1 MHPRKF
7 IPPVLTCLLLIILAC
22 GLPAPAPNQA
32 DPNAFNTMVAQTAL
46 ARPTLPPPPTLIPPA
61 AAPTL
66 PPPPTLA
73 PTIPPTAAGPSV
85 LVSATVNLP
94 RHTALDLETKAV
106 SGILADM
113 TLINNKQPDLSRYY
127 QKAPPGADFVFYA
140 PNPTT
145 TEWQF
150 LNPVNGVRLV
160 AHEWKFISQPTYNEC
175 VQSFREITEFFNQEK
190 GFPLDSWT
198 FDKQSRGFGKYHC
211 FTTDKGNL
219 GALKLTAPGDY
230 GTMAY
235 VIIEYTLWD
244 ARLP

>member
-1 MHPRKF
+1 MSAKNY
-7 IPPVLTCLLLIILAC
+7 LLSFAAILLATLAC
-22 GLPAPAPNQA
+22 ALPTPAPQA

-46 ARPTLPPPPTLIPPA
+46 ARPTIPPAVTAPPNLVPPTLP
-61 AAPTL
+61 
-66 PPPPTLA
+66 

-106 SGILADM
+106 SGVLADM
-113 TLINNKQPDLSRYY
+113 SLINKNQPDLSRYH

-160 AHEWKFISQPTYNEC
+160 THEWKFISQPTYNEC
-175 VQSFREITEFFNQEK
+175 VQAFREATGFFEQER

-198 FDKQSRGFGKYHC
+198 FDEQSRGFGKHHC
-211 FTTDKGNL
+211 FTTDRGNL

-235 VIIEYTLWD
+235 VIIEYIVWD
-244 ARLP
+244 AKLP